1 MRGAFVNALNNWAQD
16 AAERAAIE
24 QEGCDRPVELHYA
37 PVPEPTNNEKIA
49 TPEQLAELRARNM
62 AAPLRDPWWVLGTA
76 TERRSAAAQLVKL
89 GLHPIAIH
97 GMSLDG
103 SCTCYLGAKCG
114 TAGKHPIMK
123 GWERAE
129 LDAPVLDQ
137 QLAVNWAWN
146 LGLRMGK
153 QPNGWFL
160 VAIDVDGPRD
170 LLSAAEQEA
179 GQAFP
184 PTLEARTGSGGT
196 HLIYKIDPSLAPRNK
211 VRRYPGIDIR
221 SEGGQ
226 IVCAPSR
233 HKSGSSYVWTNLQ
246 EPAVLK

>member
-1 MRGAFVNALNNWAQD
+1 MEHLDNWPED
-16 AAERAAIE
+16 AEERAAIE
-24 QEGCDRPVELHYA
+24 REGCNRPVELHYA
-37 PVPEPTNNEKIA
+37 PIPEPDNDEGVA
-49 TPEQLAELRARNM
+49 TAAELEALRRKNV
-62 AAPLRDPWWVLGTA
+62 AAPPRDLWWALGTA
-76 TERRSAAAQLVKL
+76 TDRRSAAAVLVKL

-97 GMSLDG
+97 GLNLDG
-103 SCTCYLGAKCG
+103 SCTCYLEAKCG

-137 QLAVNWAWN
+137 QLAANWAWN
-146 LGLRMGK
+146 LGLRMGL

-160 VAIDVDGPRD
+160 IAVDVDGPRD
-170 LLSAAEQEA
+170 LLSAVEQKA

-196 HLIYKIDPSLAPRNK
+196 HLIYRIDPSLAPRNK

-226 IVCAPSR
+226 IVCAPSW
-233 HKSGSSYVWTNLQ
+233 HKSGNSYTWTTLR
-246 EPAVLK
+246 EPAVLS